1 MGAERGGGVR
11 VGGVRLYPGRMI
23 GLHISLALFLLGI
36 ALARSGPFEIADKD
50 GDGHVDK
57 TEFSSYLKRVERAL
71 P

>member
-1 MGAERGGGVR
+1 
-11 VGGVRLYPGRMI
+11 MI
-23 GLHISLALFLLGI
+23 GLHISLALFLLGL